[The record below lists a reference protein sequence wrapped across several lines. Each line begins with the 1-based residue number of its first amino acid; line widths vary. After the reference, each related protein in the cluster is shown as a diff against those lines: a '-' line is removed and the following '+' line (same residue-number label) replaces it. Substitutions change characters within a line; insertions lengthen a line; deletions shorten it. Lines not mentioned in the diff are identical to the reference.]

1 MVPYGFAGLAVIL
14 ADVLRGGVDAAA
26 GSGGSMLRLFPT
38 VGLPPVLLGN
48 AVSWPIYRRL
58 RKSAS
63 RVFRQKDHLGGAER
77 GGGTGAEKEA
87 RCKSR
92 YRSGPDAGAGYL
104 PTRGLFGPE
113 SSGTAPG
120 AFHNAQDEA
129 MLFYED
135 DDDES

>member
-1 MVPYGFAGLAVIL
+1 M
-14 ADVLRGGVDAAA
+14 R
-26 GSGGSMLRLFPT
+26 RLFLT

-58 RKSAS
+58 RKAHPEYFVRKTISEE
-63 RVFRQKDHLGGAER
+63 L
-77 GGGTGAEKEA
+77 KEA
-87 RCKSR
+87 VEQEQKKKPAAKPVSDPVQTPE
-92 YRSGPDAGAGYL
+92 PDIS
-104 PTRGLFGPE
+104 PTEALFGPE
-113 SSGTAPG
+113 SPGTAPG

>member
-1 MVPYGFAGLAVIL
+1 
-14 ADVLRGGVDAAA
+14 
-26 GSGGSMLRLFPT
+26 MLRLFLT

-58 RKSAS
+58 RKAHPEYFV
-63 RVFRQKDHLGGAER
+63 RKDHLGGAER

-87 RCKSR
+87 RRKAGIR
-92 YRSGPDAGAGYL
+92 PVQTPEPDIS
-104 PTRGLFGPE
+104 PTEALFGPE

>member
-1 MVPYGFAGLAVIL
+1 MLP
-14 ADVLRGGVDAAA
+14 RETR
-26 GSGGSMLRLFPT
+26 GSMLRLFLT

-58 RKSAS
+58 RKAHPEYFVRKTISEE
-63 RVFRQKDHLGGAER
+63 L
-77 GGGTGAEKEA
+77 KEA
-87 RCKSR
+87 VEQEQKKRPAAKPVSDPVQTPE
-92 YRSGPDAGAGYL
+92 PDIS
-104 PTRGLFGPE
+104 PTEALFGPE
-113 SSGTAPG
+113 NSGTAPG